1 MPDCIRQTG
10 PKTPWAHIVICK
22 GDGGIERGYLMRP
35 TAWDK
40 DGIAWANRALKR
52 FSFSK
57 QRKPLQIW
65 LIGPHLIRLIG
76 SSQVRVEQLPLIGRK
91 QEPPFSPHQLS
102 QPGVS
107 VPNIMM
113 QRRHRPLRPDKNA
126 RINQTHKAGQEG
138 KPIKEVRRYFVIS

>member
-40 DGIAWANRALKR
+40 DSIAWANRALKR

-65 LIGPHLIRLIG
+65 SP
-76 SSQVRVEQLPLIGRK
+76 QVRVEQLPLIGRK
-91 QEPPFSPHQLS
+91 QEPPFSPHQLG

-107 VPNIMM
+107 VPNVMM

-126 RINQTHKAGQEG
+126 RVNQTHKAGQEG
-138 KPIKEVRRYFVIS
+138 KPIKEVRGYLVIS